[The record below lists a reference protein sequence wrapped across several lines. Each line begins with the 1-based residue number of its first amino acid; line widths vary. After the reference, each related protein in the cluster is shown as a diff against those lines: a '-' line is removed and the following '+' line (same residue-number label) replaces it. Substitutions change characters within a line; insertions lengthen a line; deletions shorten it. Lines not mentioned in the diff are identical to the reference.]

1 MFQSAHCAN
10 ERLALA
16 DLLDEGRRVSSRWQA
31 GDDLD
36 AGHIEAHGLHF
47 GQLGH
52 RRVGNVHVAGDAKVG
67 EEDCAIRGE
76 KEVAGLEVAL
86 LSADGASHVHDN
98 AHAHAWDSHG

>member
-1 MFQSAHCAN
+1 MFQATHCAN

-16 DLLDEGRRVSSRWQA
+16 DLLDEGRRVSSRWET
-31 GDDLD
+31 GDNLD
-36 AGHIEAHGLHF
+36 AGHIEAHSLD
-47 GQLGH
+47 LRELSH
-52 RRVGNVHVAGDAKVG
+52 RRVRNVDVAGDAKVG

>member
-1 MFQSAHCAN
+1 MLTVPTN
-10 ERLALA
+10 DLRLPISLTK
-16 DLLDEGRRVSSRWQA
+16 EGASVAA
-31 GDDLD
+31 GRPATTLTRGISKRT
-36 AGHIEAHGLHF
+36 AF

-76 KEVAGLEVAL
+76 KEVAGLKVAL